1 MPPPDVRVN
10 QGDAGI
16 EESSSRNG
24 PDLEWMMKPAMDE
37 GGTATG
43 LPPLCPRNRRGEKRN
58 RVTEKTPE
66 KQGPWVQCVAGGGPL
81 RKGTEARETLAG
93 VEGLVK
99 GGRGWGG
106 GLGQEAAQRGIQIK
120 GRED

>member
-1 MPPPDVRVN
+1 MVLQGVPPPGVRVN

-43 LPPLCPRNRRGEKRN
+43 LPPLGPRKEMREEK
-58 RVTEKTPE
+58 
-66 KQGPWVQCVAGGGPL
+66 
-81 RKGTEARETLAG
+81 
-93 VEGLVK
+93 
-99 GGRGWGG
+99 
-106 GLGQEAAQRGIQIK
+106 
-120 GRED
+120 